1 MEEIVGPRRA
11 GAPARKSA
19 QVQKASATGSLSTH
33 GHGSS
38 TSWAGG
44 DPQAPALAPGRT
56 ARGGQRLVGLV
67 QDAPRADQELVP
79 GRRELDLARAAPQEL
94 DAQLAFEAAAI
105 SLAAPA
111 CTP

>member
-19 QVQKASATGSLSTH
+19 Q
-33 GHGSS
+33 
-38 TSWAGG
+38 
-44 DPQAPALAPGRT
+44 
-56 ARGGQRLVGLV
+56 
-67 QDAPRADQELVP
+67 DQELVP
-79 GRRELDLARAAPQEL
+79 GRRELDLARGAPQEL